1 MIRRRSSLKNKS
13 NMVRSSSPTKI
24 LKRNQSTRM
33 ARIFKKNS
41 NFINTNLLEAKLKSN
56 LAKYG
61 LQQAED
67 ECYFPLIET
76 TEVLVKDL
84 IEQSIDKFRIR
95 KFGCPDTQPNFN
107 QSLAGDIQKLNLH
120 QYTLS

>member
-1 MIRRRSSLKNKS
+1 
-13 NMVRSSSPTKI
+13 
-24 LKRNQSTRM
+24 M

-41 NFINTNLLEAKLKSN
+41 NFINTNLLEAKLKSS

-120 QYTLS
+120 QYTLTNTVMAEGDR